1 MHINKPTGAQECD
14 RAAASGR
21 KGQNPGA
28 EGQGQG
34 AEDRRRDRGQQG
46 DRGGQ
51 AGGGAARAGG
61 GGRRPRHHQ
70 AKSHRHR
77 QKAGHAAPPHHAH
90 HGVCAA
96 AVPEEAGGARDRSGG
111 ARVPGAQLVGVAE
124 ADGAEQLLA
133 GPAQLSQGLDQRG
146 DGRVDEAAAR
156 DGGLQ
161 SGDGQEGVR
170 RRGGLVLV
178 DRGHG
183 NLLHH

>member
-1 MHINKPTGAQECD
+1 VTVQQQAAEKVKTQVQKVKDKAQKIVDEIAANKEIAEGKLEAARPALEE
-14 RAAASGR
+14 AAAALDTI
-21 KGQNPGA
+21 KP
-28 EGQGQG
+28 
-34 AEDRRRDRGQQG
+34 
-46 DRGGQ
+46 
-51 AGGGAARAGG
+51 
-61 GGRRPRHHQ
+61 
-70 AKSHRHR
+70 SHI
-77 QKAGHAAPPHHAH
+77 ATVHAAPPHHAH